1 MTNQLEIGINLI
13 LSCSARSAC
22 ADEDADDDLPDTS
35 DTGVAGVI
43 IKWIVLLLLSW
54 KSRYAV
60 SDAAIE
66 SIFQI
71 FCTIFSYLSG
81 LVSFCGILA
90 VWSASRIVGLESDKF
105 KKVCSLSPLLHVVYG
120 R

>member
-1 MTNQLEIGINLI
+1 MYSDGGIDETSHENDHELEGVGTGAEDTGDDEPIGDWDQFDPEL
-13 LSCSARSAC
+13 LRSAC
-22 ADEDADDDLPDTS
+22 AIEDANDCLPDTS

-43 IKWIVLLLLSW
+43 IKWIVLLLLPW

-71 FCTIFSYLSG
+71 FCTIFSYFSG
-81 LVSFCGILA
+81 LVSL
-90 VWSASRIVGLESDKF
+90 WYPR
-105 KKVCSLSPLLHVVYG
+105 
-120 R
+120 